1 MDERTRVLVAS
12 GDDGV
17 RSHVRLTLGDERF
30 EVAEAEDTDGAVRAI
45 ASAPPDLM
53 VLDLALPGTGALAI
67 ARSVR
72 AQPETRHAR
81 TLLLMQ
87 RSDELEEDAAGIDS
101 VLAFP
106 STSFALL
113 RKVDELLAAS

>member
-1 MDERTRVLVAS
+1 VDDRTFVLVAS
-12 GDDGV
+12 GDEGV

-30 EVAEAEDTDGAVRAI
+30 DVHEAADTDDAVRAI
-45 ASAPPDLM
+45 ATSTPSLL

-72 AQPETRHAR
+72 AQPETQHAR
-81 TLLLMQ
+81 TLILMQ
-87 RSDELEEDAAGIDS
+87 RSDTVAEDAPGVDS
-101 VLAFP
+101 TLAFP

-113 RKVDELLAAS
+113 RKVDELLGTI